1 MCQQRGSKSSLKT
14 SLGAL
19 LCLTWPMSVQ
29 GNGIISRLLCKSQC
43 NIPLSQSA
51 LDTFWVKPCGRPGRY
66 NHQVLYDV
74 LLMRRPTKALDLGN
88 GFILLNPIVM
98 A

>member
-1 MCQQRGSKSSLKT
+1 MC
-14 SLGAL
+14 
-19 LCLTWPMSVQ
+19 V
-29 GNGIISRLLCKSQC
+29 
-43 NIPLSQSA
+43 
-51 LDTFWVKPCGRPGRY
+51 VEPCRY